1 MSELDILEHE
11 ESSVI
16 RYSPTGVP
24 RKLYSCAELE
34 YAVNQVAILFNGYGI
49 NDSPV
54 LEEAKKMVAI
64 LKGRF
69 HEGYSIAFSEKEF
82 IEFSSKYPHLKLRSD
97 AVDYFEAL
105 NERPA
110 FFHYRGY
117 YYSNVLLIIRYI
129 ENAVYGQLRRNR
141 RYRIKAGFVFEKKV
155 KALLKQYGFQST
167 ETKRIHKQEFDV
179 ICMKE
184 GCAYNFQCKN
194 NYLDINTIC
203 PDNIGWVC
211 RQNKRLE
218 KYYLRA
224 LDKENFRTKLVKE
237 HFGVDHVENYVVARF
252 PVVSKH
258 DRIIPYNKLEGW
270 LDRLASK

>member
-1 MSELDILEHE
+1 MTPL
-11 ESSVI
+11 
-16 RYSPTGVP
+16 
-24 RKLYSCAELE
+24 A
-34 YAVNQVAILFNGYGI
+34 
-49 NDSPV
+49 
-54 LEEAKKMVAI
+54 
-64 LKGRF
+64 
-69 HEGYSIAFSEKEF
+69 IAFTPNYF
-82 IEFSSKYPHLKLRSD
+82 VQAATTLKSLLD
-97 AVDYFEAL
+97 A
-105 NERPA
+105 
-110 FFHYRGY
+110 
-117 YYSNVLLIIRYI
+117 
-129 ENAVYGQLRRNR
+129 
-141 RYRIKAGFVFEKKV
+141 
-155 KALLKQYGFQST
+155 ST
-167 ETKRIHKQEFDV
+167 GDFDV